1 MGRPRKEKTKT
12 DELTDKFS
20 AAFEEKFGDKPV
32 LKTPLHFFEW
42 IRETSGGNDGD
53 RSDLLER
60 FEEYCRRTR
69 ARATW
74 RNAAQW
80 WMTGK
85 IAKEKA
91 K

>member
-1 MGRPRKEKTKT
+1 MGRPRKKRTKT
-12 DELTDKFS
+12 DELIEKFT
-20 AAFEEKFGDKPV
+20 ADFAEKFGGKPV

-42 IRETSGGNDGD
+42 IREMSGGNAGD
-53 RSDLLER
+53 RSDMLGR

-80 WMTGK
+80 WMTGT
-85 IAKEKA
+85 IEKEKT